1 MSAKLHIVPA
11 RPARGRR
18 IDWKDPMLAYAV
30 ALVAQGFADSC
41 VTRETGLTPGMIA
54 YRLHGLN
61 LQHVR
66 REYRQGVSQYAKL
79 TVRNPQRDGVG
90 PFVSKAVARK
100 TAVVPPQRTVAGEI
114 AEQRRRRTAAR
125 R

>member
-1 MSAKLHIVPA
+1 MSAKLRVVPA
-11 RPARGRR
+11 KPARGRR

-61 LQHVR
+61 LRHLR
-66 REYRQGVSQYAKL
+66 RDYRLGTSQFAKL
-79 TVRNPQRDGVG
+79 TVRNPQRDGIG

-100 TAVVPPQRTVAGEI
+100 TAVVPPQRTAAGELS
-114 AEQRRRRTAAR
+114 ERRRTAAR